1 MSDMFSTYFLENYAR
16 DHHADLLAEAE
27 KARLIKKALVHP
39 TARHASRTGDVLFKL
54 RSMLAVLA
62 SYISQILS

>member
-1 MSDMFSTYFLENYAR
+1 MSDMFSTYFLESYAK

-27 KARLIKKALVHP
+27 KARLIKKALVRP
-39 TARHASRTGDVLFKL
+39 TERQPSRTRDVLFKL